1 MSKKMIGTGLLIAAA
16 FMLIMVGCSKTTT
29 VVMDSGTAVT
39 TTVQFTKDIV
49 PILAKN
55 CAVTG
60 CHNGSVKPNLTSALA
75 YNSLV
80 SGGYTNTGNPPQ
92 SEVYLWLTGKKSA
105 TMPLGA
111 PNNPS
116 NINQLMLAWIKQG
129 AKNN

>member
-1 MSKKMIGTGLLIAAA
+1 MSKKMIGTGLLIAVA
-16 FMLIMVGCSKTTT
+16 FMLIMVSCSKTTT
-29 VVMDSGTAVT
+29 VVLDSGTAVT

-49 PILAKN
+49 PILSKN
-55 CAVTG
+55 CAITG

-75 YNSLV
+75 YSSLTT
-80 SGGYTNTGNPPQ
+80 GGYVDTGKPES
-92 SEVYLWLTGKKSA
+92 SEVYLWLTGKKAA